1 MTNLRR
7 QLNALEDSG
16 QYASL
21 EEILTS
27 LDGAPLTKPV
37 GPAFVAALE
46 KLAA

>member
-21 EEILTS
+21 EEILAS

-37 GPAFVAALE
+37 EPAFVAALE
-46 KLAA
+46 RLSA